1 MKLISI
7 VVPCY
12 NEEEVLPLFYAEI
25 TKVMAQIKEKHSDTE
40 FELLFINDGSKD
52 GTLREFRKL
61 AAMDERVRY
70 ISFSRNF
77 GKEAGMYAG
86 LQNSKGDYVVLMD
99 VEMPGMTGIECAR
112 YIQDK
117 NPRTAIIFATAHEEY
132 MKSAFEVYAFDYLVK
147 PFKAERAL
155 NTLALIRERRFG
167 NPETQPAAA
176 PKVRPAAKKLMLRH
190 KEGMSFLDL
199 TDILLIQREERSTVI
214 YTVSGEKFITAD
226 SLSELD
232 ERLPDDMFFRT
243 HKSYIVNLAHI
254 ESISPYGRWT
264 YVIKLAG
271 TRLDALIT
279 HERYAELQQMYE

>member
-1 MKLISI
+1 MDRKLTIITADDDPGMRLIMKKLVEKAEGYVHLGEAEDGEKLVALFDEMSPD
-7 VVPCY
+7 VVP
-12 NEEEVLPLFYAEI
+12 
-25 TKVMAQIKEKHSDTE
+25 
-40 FELLFINDGSKD
+40 
-52 GTLREFRKL
+52 
-61 AAMDERVRY
+61 
-70 ISFSRNF
+70 
-77 GKEAGMYAG
+77 
-86 LQNSKGDYVVLMD
+86 MD

-167 NPETQPAAA
+167 NPETQTAAA

-254 ESISPYGRWT
+254 ESITPYGRWT

-279 HERYAELQQMYE
+279 HDRYAELQQMYE

>member
-1 MKLISI
+1 MRELKIITADDDPGMRLIMSKLVEKADGYIHAGEADDGEKLIELYDNVHPD
-7 VVPCY
+7 VV
-12 NEEEVLPLFYAEI
+12 F
-25 TKVMAQIKEKHSDTE
+25 
-40 FELLFINDGSKD
+40 
-52 GTLREFRKL
+52 
-61 AAMDERVRY
+61 
-70 ISFSRNF
+70 
-77 GKEAGMYAG
+77 
-86 LQNSKGDYVVLMD
+86 MD
-99 VEMPGMTGIECAR
+99 VEMPGKTGIECAR

-117 NPRTAIIFATAHEEY
+117 DPHTVIVFATAHEEY

-155 NTLALIRERRFG
+155 KTLALIRERLSSK
-167 NPETQPAAA
+167 EAEHIAAL
-176 PKVRPAAKKLMLRH
+176 PKIKPAAKKLMLKHRD
-190 KEGMSFLDL
+190 GMSFLDL
-199 TDILLIQREERSTVI
+199 TDILLIQREDRTTVI
-214 YTVSGEKFITAD
+214 HTVSGAKYITAD

-279 HERYAELQQMYE
+279 HDRYAELQQMYE

>member
-1 MKLISI
+1 MDRKLTIVTADDDPGMRLIMKKLVERAEGYDHAGEAEDGEKLIALFEELRPD
-7 VVPCY
+7 VV
-12 NEEEVLPLFYAEI
+12 F
-25 TKVMAQIKEKHSDTE
+25 
-40 FELLFINDGSKD
+40 
-52 GTLREFRKL
+52 
-61 AAMDERVRY
+61 
-70 ISFSRNF
+70 
-77 GKEAGMYAG
+77 
-86 LQNSKGDYVVLMD
+86 MD

-112 YIQDK
+112 YIQAK
-117 NPRTAIIFATAHEEY
+117 EPRTALIFATAHEEY
-132 MKSAFEVYAFDYLVK
+132 MKSAFEVYASDYLVK

-155 NTLALIRERRFG
+155 NTLGLIRERLSAREFSR
-167 NPETQPAAA
+167 PEPAPKIKPAA
-176 PKVRPAAKKLMLRH
+176 RKLMLRH
-190 KEGMSFLDL
+190 REGVSFLDL

-214 YTVSGEKFITAD
+214 HTVSGAKYITGD

-243 HKSYIVNLAHI
+243 HKSYIVNLSHI